1 MFAQQV
7 LYALKDIPHVKYGKD
22 LLIMPVSLFFFT
34 TLYLIWPKFC
44 PKTTP
49 TLNFFAGLQW
59 KILGDSININNFDW
73 NLNPFFPQTCAK
85 MGSPWTM
92 SKTNFLQKWQN
103 QILSF
108 QKLVIFIKIHM
119 FWLSYECFSILL
131 DAFLLKSVIS
141 CHNSCDPSA

>member
-1 MFAQQV
+1 MFAQLV

-73 NLNPFFPQTCAK
+73 NLNSFFAQTCAK

-92 SKTNFLQKWQN
+92 SKTKNFLQKWQN

-108 QKLVIFIKIHM
+108 QKLVIFIKIHVLAELRM
-119 FWLSYECFSILL
+119 FFYFAWCFF
-131 DAFLLKSVIS
+131 AKMCHFL
-141 CHNSCDPSA
+141 P